1 MTETTNWKN
10 EVNELM
16 ALELDNVVELIL
28 DGDLSEENG
37 KSIKNAIKVAS
48 VFFNKFFDR
57 AIKHYNGNEERACDD
72 FMLEKALEQFEFFVI
87 NMYGDEALGFKEADD
102 KTKKELRVILGR
114 LQGF

>member
-10 EVNELM
+10 EVNELLT
-16 ALELDNVVELIL
+16 LEAGYVEAGVQV
-28 DGDLSEENG
+28 GDVGVENG
-37 KSIKNAIKVAS
+37 NSIKEAIKVAS

-72 FMLEKALEQFEFFVI
+72 FMFEKALEQFEFFVI

-102 KTKKELRVILGR
+102 KVKKELRVILGR
-114 LQGF
+114 LQGV